1 MLAGSAIVGG
11 ASWSASAALAAIP
24 PASACDEAAGPATT
38 PCTPGS
44 AAGAILI
51 TRLADLPISAVPPC
65 RSIRTRIPRRS
76 RPRRKPT
83 PIHDIVGA
91 PTQIQ
96 PIRRRATPQRRGI
109 LYIYFYVL
117 DAEAADID
125 AGNSHEPIG
134 IRRGIDRRPKNNRRK
149 EVGLEPPLIGV
160 KAPFYFQ
167 VVVERQGLR
176 EGINT
181 VSEVEA
187 ADSRSK
193 EVGDSV
199 VELGGV
205 ITGARAWTGAT
216 IRRDKDDITL
226 LSPE

>member
-1 MLAGSAIVGG
+1 MLAGIAIVGI
-11 ASWSASAALAAIP
+11 AWCAIAALAAIP
-24 PASACDEAAGPATT
+24 TASACDEAAGPATT

-51 TRLADLPISAVPPC
+51 TRLADLPISAVPTC
-65 RSIRTRIPRRS
+65 CSIRPHITRRP

-96 PIRRRATPQRRGI
+96 PVRRRATPQRRGI

-167 VVVERQGLR
+167 VVVER
-176 EGINT
+176 
-181 VSEVEA
+181 
-187 ADSRSK
+187 
-193 EVGDSV
+193 
-199 VELGGV
+199 
-205 ITGARAWTGAT
+205 
-216 IRRDKDDITL
+216 
-226 LSPE
+226 